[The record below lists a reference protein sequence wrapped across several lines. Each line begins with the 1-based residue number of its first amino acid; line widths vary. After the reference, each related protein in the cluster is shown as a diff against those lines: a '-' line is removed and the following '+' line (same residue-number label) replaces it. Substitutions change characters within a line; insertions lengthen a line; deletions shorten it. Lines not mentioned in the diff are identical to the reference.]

1 MEHKKRQTSK
11 GASTNP
17 GLIEIYND
25 KDPLPVAGA
34 RGASRPLI
42 NSLGIKSMV
51 SVAYIEGSNC

>member
-34 RGASRPLI
+34 RGASRPLK
-42 NSLGIKSMV
+42 NSLGIKSRV
-51 SVAYIEGSNC
+51 SAACR